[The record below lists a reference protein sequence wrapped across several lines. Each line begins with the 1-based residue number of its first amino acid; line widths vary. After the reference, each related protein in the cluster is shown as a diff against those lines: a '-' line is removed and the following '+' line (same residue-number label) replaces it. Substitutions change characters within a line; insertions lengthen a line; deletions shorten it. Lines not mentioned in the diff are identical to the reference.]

1 MESEK
6 KLFLENLYKL
16 YSEDIYNIAYSKLN
30 HDKEKAKEV
39 VQETFAL
46 ACMKVDT
53 IYQAEKPIQ
62 WLLCVQSHIVKREKF
77 RLSIRKDGK
86 YSFFTEINI
95 DMLPA
100 EEMPIEEVEFYEG
113 SIFDDLREILSER
126 EMKFVEERYIKD
138 KKYKEVADS
147 LQITESACTSLG
159 NRIHKKIIKYLLNS

>member
-62 WLLCVQSHIVKREKF
+62 W
-77 RLSIRKDGK
+77 LSIRKDGK

>member
-86 YSFFTEINI
+86 YSFFKEQ
-95 DMLPA
+95 
-100 EEMPIEEVEFYEG
+100 MPIEEVEFYEG